1 MLRALLERGIHPDV
15 VVGTSAGALNGSGI
29 AADPSLRGVDHL
41 ATVWSALRTEHIF
54 PGGRFGR
61 AWSLLSGG
69 DHLYSNAG
77 LAGLIDQ
84 HGAGVEVLRA
94 ARSPSGSSPATWPPA
109 RRSSWPPARSS
120 RPCWPAPPCRGAS
133 RPSSTTTGRLVDGG
147 VVDNV
152 PLSHALAGPVDRIF
166 VLNVS
171 GGVADA
177 PVRNPLDVVLRA
189 FAIARNQR
197 FERELAFAPAH
208 VEIVVLP
215 RPADG
220 RSPFDFSGAET
231 IIDEAHILAG
241 RFLDARRAPD
251 RHRPPPPP
259 LPPGPRRLAGGSAC
273 RVRRATSVGASSRR
287 WPWPLIRIF
296 VTGVQR
302 QSPSALVTSKVPR
315 EPPAGDLPH
324 HAAPVDPVGHGEGVV
339 DVLAAPLD
347 RDGEVGGAVALP
359 LLRPAV
365 VAVAVDAVAAVGAEG
380 PPARWR
386 AGRRRPPGSRALPD
400 SPLDSNVPEL
410 GSRDSPGDRLTST
423 SKVQGVPASSAAAG
437 TTVRPVASSKAKTR

>member
-1 MLRALLERGIHPDV
+1 MTLVFKTGQRRPEPALKTAFVLSGGGNHGCAQVGMLRALLERGVLPDV
-15 VVGTSAGALNGSGI
+15 VIGTSAGALNGSGV
-29 AADPSLRGVDHL
+29 AANPSLRGVEHL

-84 HGAGVEVLRA
+84 MAPASKFSELLVPLRVIACDLATGEEVVLASGALKPALLASAALPGSFPPVLHDHR
-94 ARSPSGSSPATWPPA
+94 T
-109 RRSSWPPARSS
+109 
-120 RPCWPAPPCRGAS
+120 
-133 RPSSTTTGRLVDGG
+133 LVDGG

-152 PLSHALAGPVDRIF
+152 PLSHALAGPVDRIY

-197 FERELAFAPAH
+197 FERELTNATPS

-241 RFLDARRAPD
+241 RFLDARNPGHD
-251 RHRPPPPP
+251 R
-259 LPPGPRRLAGGSAC
+259 PRR
-273 RVRRATSVGASSRR
+273 RFRRA
-287 WPWPLIRIF
+287 
-296 VTGVQR
+296 
-302 QSPSALVTSKVPR
+302 
-315 EPPAGDLPH
+315 
-324 HAAPVDPVGHGEGVV
+324 HAA
-339 DVLAAPLD
+339 
-347 RDGEVGGAVALP
+347 
-359 LLRPAV
+359 
-365 VAVAVDAVAAVGAEG
+365 
-380 PPARWR
+380 
-386 AGRRRPPGSRALPD
+386 
-400 SPLDSNVPEL
+400 
-410 GSRDSPGDRLTST
+410 
-423 SKVQGVPASSAAAG
+423 
-437 TTVRPVASSKAKTR
+437 